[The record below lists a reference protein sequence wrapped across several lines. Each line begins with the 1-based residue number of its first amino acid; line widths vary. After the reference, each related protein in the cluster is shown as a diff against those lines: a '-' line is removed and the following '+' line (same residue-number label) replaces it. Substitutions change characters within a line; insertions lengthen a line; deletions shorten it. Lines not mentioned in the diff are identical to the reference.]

1 MQFKDM
7 LNRIHYKILN
17 TNKSTKL
24 AVNLQQFEKDSWE
37 RGAYWNRVLGPI
49 NVIDSTQMR
58 TRGFNFHNDITMDF
72 EYNLRSYGAVNPK
85 IAMLDLISNFL
96 SLTYNTASFWG
107 GAYRYFQNT
116 GPLLPGFNTSNMEKG
131 NYTEA
136 MKDVLTLASNT
147 LQEGGDELLK
157 FATGL
162 VEKTKG
168 KSAEETAKIIA
179 GGISDSPLAKN
190 IIGSNIKGLHQ
201 KPLVLRALLD
211 GRAVGEWHLMIGNPM
226 DPFAVIGNLC
236 MKSTTITFS
245 DELGADDFPV
255 SIKFKVTLTH
265 GRPRAKQDIESM
277 FNHGGG
283 GLSMTKLAP
292 TSSEMN
298 SFGEYNTMRLASAYR
313 TDAENNSKFA
323 NTQFMKDLSSSI
335 EAAKAR
341 SGANGTTSTAELTS
355 QEAEGLASYFK
366 TSVDNKYGVGFGRSP
381 ILVDYFTEL
390 KTKD

>member
-1 MQFKDM
+1 
-7 LNRIHYKILN
+7 
-17 TNKSTKL
+17 
-24 AVNLQQFEKDSWE
+24 
-37 RGAYWNRVLGPI
+37 
-49 NVIDSTQMR
+49 
-58 TRGFNFHNDITMDF
+58 
-72 EYNLRSYGAVNPK
+72 
-85 IAMLDLISNFL
+85 
-96 SLTYNTASFWG
+96 
-107 GAYRYFQNT
+107 
-116 GPLLPGFNTSNMEKG
+116 
-131 NYTEA
+131 
-136 MKDVLTLASNT
+136 
-147 LQEGGDELLK
+147 
-157 FATGL
+157 
-162 VEKTKG
+162 
-168 KSAEETAKIIA
+168 
-179 GGISDSPLAKN
+179 
-190 IIGSNIKGLHQ
+190 
-201 KPLVLRALLD
+201 
-211 GRAVGEWHLMIGNPM
+211 
-226 DPFAVIGNLC
+226 

-298 SFGEYNTMRLASAYR
+298 SFGEYNTMRLASAYG

-366 TSVDNKYGVGFGRSP
+366 TSVANKYGVGFGRSP
-381 ILVDYFTEL
+381 ILVDYFTQL

>member
-1 MQFKDM
+1 M
-7 LNRIHYKILN
+7 L
-17 TNKSTKL
+17 
-24 AVNLQQFEKDSWE
+24 F
-37 RGAYWNRVLGPI
+37 
-49 NVIDSTQMR
+49 
-58 TRGFNFHNDITMDF
+58 
-72 EYNLRSYGAVNPK
+72 RS
-85 IAMLDLISNFL
+85 
-96 SLTYNTASFWG
+96 
-107 GAYRYFQNT
+107 
-116 GPLLPGFNTSNMEKG
+116 
-131 NYTEA
+131 
-136 MKDVLTLASNT
+136 
-147 LQEGGDELLK
+147 
-157 FATGL
+157 
-162 VEKTKG
+162 
-168 KSAEETAKIIA
+168 
-179 GGISDSPLAKN
+179 
-190 IIGSNIKGLHQ
+190 GLHQ

-298 SFGEYNTMRLASAYR
+298 SFGEYNSTRLAKAYG
-313 TDAENNSKFA
+313 TDGENNSKFA

-366 TSVDNKYGVGFGRSP
+366 TSVANKYGVGFGRSP
-381 ILVDYFTEL
+381 ILVDYFTQL